1 MTLTYETILEYYQKG
16 YWTEKMVRN
25 IAKKNIITGT
35 QADAII
41 ASKDAEPLKVMPE
54 KNPV

>member
-16 YWTEKMVRN
+16 YWNEKMVRN
-25 IAKKNIITGT
+25 IAKKKIITGT